1 MAVQDPQCCGLNG
14 RRKAQKATEG

>member
-1 MAVQDPQCCGLNG
+1 MAVQDPKCCGLNG